1 MLEVKIE
8 ELTKA
13 VIALTELIGKIEA
26 GKTVEPVKTIADIT
40 RESLDIVEKGLAE
53 ARGPMQEIR
62 KQKKAAVDAIF
73 EASAPVVEAAPV
85 MPAAPT
91 FEPVVEAAGKAP
103 FTDGKGLIDYVMTA
117 YKEMG
122 AEKGAKIQGVLTE
135 MGLQNV
141 NELRPTEYDAF
152 YTKVEALK

>member
-26 GKTVEPVKTIADIT
+26 GKTVQPGIVVEVKPEIVREMEAGVVVTPVVTA
-40 RESLDIVEKGLAE
+40 
-53 ARGPMQEIR
+53 P
-62 KQKKAAVDAIF
+62 
-73 EASAPVVEAAPV
+73 APVVTAPAPVVTAPV

-91 FEPVVEAAGKAP
+91 FEPVQDGTLINEGTKKAP
-103 FTDGKGLIDYVMTA
+103 FTDGKGLIEYVMSA

-135 MGLQNV
+135 LGLQNV

-152 YTKVEALK
+152 YAKVEALK

>member
-26 GKTVEPVKTIADIT
+26 GKTVEPVKT
-40 RESLDIVEKGLAE
+40 EKPVKAE
-53 ARGPMQEIR
+53 KPAPIEIP
-62 KQKKAAVDAIF
+62 QT
-73 EASAPVVEAAPV
+73 APVITESPVAPV

-91 FEPVVEAAGKAP
+91 FEPVAAPAANAAP
-103 FTDGKGLIDYVMTA
+103 FTDGKGLIDYVMTV
-117 YKEMG
+117 YKELG
-122 AEKGAKIQGVLTE
+122 AEKGASIQGVLTE

-152 YTKVEALK
+152 FAKVEALK

>member
-26 GKTVEPVKTIADIT
+26 GKSEPVK
-40 RESLDIVEKGLAE
+40 E
-53 ARGPMQEIR
+53 P
-62 KQKKAAVDAIF
+62 
-73 EASAPVVEAAPV
+73 APVAKPVAEPVIVTYTPEDQAVAKVAVEAIKTV

-91 FEPVVEAAGKAP
+91 FESVALDTTPKAP

-122 AEKGAKIQGVLTE
+122 AEKGAKIQGVLVE

-152 YTKVEALK
+152 YAKVEALK

>member
-26 GKTVEPVKTIADIT
+26 GKTVEDKPLTKDEKARWDKLKASVTGAEPVIVTEIT
-40 RESLDIVEKGLAE
+40 PAE
-53 ARGPMQEIR
+53 A
-62 KQKKAAVDAIF
+62 KAAV
-73 EASAPVVEAAPV
+73 EALAPV

-91 FEPVVEAAGKAP
+91 FEPAPAEPAGTKAP

-122 AEKGAKIQGVLTE
+122 AEKGAKIQGVLVE

-152 YTKVEALK
+152 FAKVEALK

>member
-1 MLEVKIE
+1 MLETKIE

-26 GKTVEPVKTIADIT
+26 GKSEPVKNIADIT
-40 RESLDIVEKGLAE
+40 RESLQIIADDMATRSETLNDMYEERKARVLA
-53 ARGPMQEIR
+53 QI
-62 KQKKAAVDAIF
+62 D
-73 EASAPVVEAAPV
+73 PVVEAAPV

-91 FEPVVEAAGKAP
+91 FEPVVEAAPAGGAP
-103 FTDGKGLIDYVMTA
+103 FTDGKGLIDYVMTI
-117 YKEMG
+117 YKELG
-122 AEKGAKIQGVLTE
+122 PEKGAKIQGVLTE

-152 YTKVEALK
+152 YAKVEALK

>member
-1 MLEVKIE
+1 MLETKIE
-8 ELTKA
+8 ALTQA
-13 VIALTELIGKIEA
+13 IVTLTELISKIEA
-26 GKTVEPVKTIADIT
+26 GKTVEPVKPVKA
-40 RESLDIVEKGLAE
+40 EKPAPVVEA
-53 ARGPMQEIR
+53 P
-62 KQKKAAVDAIF
+62 
-73 EASAPVVEAAPV
+73 APVVEAAPV

-91 FEPVVEAAGKAP
+91 FEPVVEAPAGAKAP

-152 YTKVEALK
+152 YAKVEALK

>member
-26 GKTVEPVKTIADIT
+26 GKTVEPV
-40 RESLDIVEKGLAE
+40 IVEKPLVKVPPIIEVPVTQAE
-53 ARGPMQEIR
+53 IVKE
-62 KQKKAAVDAIF
+62 
-73 EASAPVVEAAPV
+73 SPVAPV

-91 FEPVVEAAGKAP
+91 FEPVVEAAVGKAP

>member
-13 VIALTELIGKIEA
+13 VITLTELIKSIEA
-26 GKTVEPVKTIADIT
+26 KETAEPVKA
-40 RESLDIVEKGLAE
+40 EKPVKPE
-53 ARGPMQEIR
+53 P
-62 KQKKAAVDAIF
+62 KAA
-73 EASAPVVEAAPV
+73 APVVEAAPV

-91 FEPVVEAAGKAP
+91 FEPVAAPAANAAP
-103 FTDGKGLIDYVMTA
+103 FTDGKGLIDYVMTV
-117 YKEMG
+117 YKELG
-122 AEKGAKIQGVLTE
+122 AEKGAQIQGVLTE

-152 YTKVEALK
+152 FAKVEALK

>member
-1 MLEVKIE
+1 MLETKIE
-8 ELTKA
+8 ALTQA
-13 VIALTELIGKIEA
+13 VIALTEVILKIEA
-26 GKTVEPVKTIADIT
+26 KETVVESAPVTKSFVEPVIVTYTPQDQAVAKEIVAAIDKT
-40 RESLDIVEKGLAE
+40 
-53 ARGPMQEIR
+53 
-62 KQKKAAVDAIF
+62 
-73 EASAPVVEAAPV
+73 V
-85 MPAAPT
+85 MPAAPI
-91 FEPVVEAAGKAP
+91 FEPVVEATGKAP

>member
-26 GKTVEPVKTIADIT
+26 GKDDKPVVVVQPVVKEKVVE
-40 RESLDIVEKGLAE
+40 
-53 ARGPMQEIR
+53 
-62 KQKKAAVDAIF
+62 
-73 EASAPVVEAAPV
+73 SAPVVVPEVIENVPAPAPV

-91 FEPVVEAAGKAP
+91 FEPVVEAAPLGTCP
-103 FTDGKGLIDYVMTA
+103 FTDGKGLIAYVMEV
-117 YKEMG
+117 YKELG
-122 AEKGAKIQGVLTE
+122 PEKGAKIQGVLTE

-141 NELRPTEYDAF
+141 NELRPTEYAAF
-152 YTKVEALK
+152 YSKVEALK

>member
-1 MLEVKIE
+1 MLETKIE
-8 ELTKA
+8 ALTQA
-13 VIALTELIGKIEA
+13 VIALTEVILTIEA
-26 GKTVEPVKTIADIT
+26 KET
-40 RESLDIVEKGLAE
+40 
-53 ARGPMQEIR
+53 
-62 KQKKAAVDAIF
+62 
-73 EASAPVVEAAPV
+73 AAPV
-85 MPAAPT
+85 AAPAPVIVEAPIEVAKEIIAAIDKTAMPAAPT
-91 FEPVVEAAGKAP
+91 FEPVVEVAGKAAP

-152 YTKVEALK
+152 YTKVEALKG

>member
-26 GKTVEPVKTIADIT
+26 GKTVEPDLMAESRAQIVRDLEKQDKAVMIA
-40 RESLDIVEKGLAE
+40 VEK
-53 ARGPMQEIR
+53 QI
-62 KQKKAAVDAIF
+62 AA
-73 EASAPVVEAAPV
+73 EAAPV

-91 FEPVVEAAGKAP
+91 FEPVVEAPAGAKAP
-103 FTDGKGLIDYVMTA
+103 FIDGKGLIDYVMTA

>member
-26 GKTVEPVKTIADIT
+26 GKTVVESAPVIIKA
-40 RESLDIVEKGLAE
+40 EK
-53 ARGPMQEIR
+53 P
-62 KQKKAAVDAIF
+62 
-73 EASAPVVEAAPV
+73 APVVEA
-85 MPAAPT
+85 PAGA
-91 FEPVVEAAGKAP
+91 KAP

-152 YTKVEALK
+152 YTKVEALKG

>member
-26 GKTVEPVKTIADIT
+26 GKSADSVPSKPAPVKAPIETPA
-40 RESLDIVEKGLAE
+40 
-53 ARGPMQEIR
+53 P
-62 KQKKAAVDAIF
+62 
-73 EASAPVVEAAPV
+73 APVVEAAPV

-91 FEPVVEAAGKAP
+91 FEPVVEAAPAGNAAP
-103 FTDGKGLIDYVMTA
+103 FTDGKGLIDYVMTI
-117 YKEMG
+117 YKELG
-122 AEKGAKIQGVLTE
+122 PEKGAKIQGVLTE

-152 YTKVEALK
+152 YSKVEALK

>member
-1 MLEVKIE
+1 MLETKIE
-8 ELTKA
+8 ALTQA

-26 GKTVEPVKTIADIT
+26 GKTVEPV
-40 RESLDIVEKGLAE
+40 IVEKPLVKVPPVVE
-53 ARGPMQEIR
+53 AP
-62 KQKKAAVDAIF
+62 AP
-73 EASAPVVEAAPV
+73 APVVEAAPV
-85 MPAAPT
+85 MPAAPS

>member
-26 GKTVEPVKTIADIT
+26 GKEVKPEPVK
-40 RESLDIVEKGLAE
+40 ESAPVAKSVAEPVIVTYTPEDQA
-53 ARGPMQEIR
+53 AA
-62 KQKKAAVDAIF
+62 KAAV
-73 EASAPVVEAAPV
+73 EALAPV

-91 FEPVVEAAGKAP
+91 FEPACPTHDVAKAP

-122 AEKGAKIQGVLTE
+122 AEKGAKIQGVLVE

-152 YTKVEALK
+152 YAKVEALK

>member
-26 GKTVEPVKTIADIT
+26 GKTVQPGT
-40 RESLDIVEKGLAE
+40 IVEVPLSTDFSKPVIITE
-53 ARGPMQEIR
+53 AVPAVEVQ
-62 KQKKAAVDAIF
+62 QAA
-73 EASAPVVEAAPV
+73 PAAPV

-91 FEPVVEAAGKAP
+91 FEPACPTHDVAKAP

-122 AEKGAKIQGVLTE
+122 AEKGAKIQGVLVE

-152 YTKVEALK
+152 YAKVEALK

>member
-1 MLEVKIE
+1 MLETKIE
-8 ELTKA
+8 ALTQA
-13 VIALTELIGKIEA
+13 VIALTELIGKIEDS
-26 GKTVEPVKTIADIT
+26 KT
-40 RESLDIVEKGLAE
+40 
-53 ARGPMQEIR
+53 M
-62 KQKKAAVDAIF
+62 
-73 EASAPVVEAAPV
+73 ASAPVIVKAEKPAPAPVVTAPAPVVNCAPAAPV

-91 FEPVVEAAGKAP
+91 FEPVQDGTLIDEGTKKAP
-103 FTDGKGLIDYVMTA
+103 FTDGKGLIEYVMSA

-135 MGLQNV
+135 LGLQNV

>member
-13 VIALTELIGKIEA
+13 VIALTDLIGKIEA
-26 GKTVEPVKTIADIT
+26 GKSEPSERVKAIAKVAEKIDVKTID
-40 RESLDIVEKGLAE
+40 
-53 ARGPMQEIR
+53 
-62 KQKKAAVDAIF
+62 
-73 EASAPVVEAAPV
+73 PVALVEAVIENPPV

-91 FEPVVEAAGKAP
+91 FEPVVETAPLGTCP
-103 FTDGKGLIDYVMTA
+103 FTDSKGLIDYVMTA

-122 AEKGAKIQGVLTE
+122 PEKGAKIQGVLSE

-141 NELRPTEYDAF
+141 NELRPTEYAAF
-152 YTKVEALK
+152 YSKVEALK

>member
-8 ELTKA
+8 ALTQA

-26 GKTVEPVKTIADIT
+26 GTIPQPTSVKVPEAEKPLPVTAP
-40 RESLDIVEKGLAE
+40 A
-53 ARGPMQEIR
+53 P
-62 KQKKAAVDAIF
+62 AVTAP
-73 EASAPVVEAAPV
+73 APAVTAPAPVVTAPAPVAPV

-91 FEPVVEAAGKAP
+91 FEPVVEAPAGAKAP
-103 FTDGKGLIDYVMTA
+103 FTDGKGLIEYVMSA

-135 MGLQNV
+135 LGLQNV

-152 YTKVEALK
+152 YTKVEELK

>member
-26 GKTVEPVKTIADIT
+26 GKSEPNKQKTINDLHAQAQA
-40 RESLDIVEKGLAE
+40 AE
-53 ARGPMQEIR
+53 VIKP
-62 KQKKAAVDAIF
+62 
-73 EASAPVVEAAPV
+73 APVVEAAPV

-91 FEPVVEAAGKAP
+91 FEPVVEAAPAGGAP
-103 FTDGKGLIDYVMTA
+103 FTDGKGLIDYVMTI
-117 YKEMG
+117 YKELG
-122 AEKGAKIQGVLTE
+122 PEKGAKIQGVLTE

-152 YTKVEALK
+152 YSKVEALK

>member
-8 ELTKA
+8 ALTQA

-26 GKTVEPVKTIADIT
+26 EKTTQPGTWIEVPVSEA
-40 RESLDIVEKGLAE
+40 EKPLPVTAPSPVVT
-53 ARGPMQEIR
+53 AP
-62 KQKKAAVDAIF
+62 
-73 EASAPVVEAAPV
+73 APVAPV

-91 FEPVVEAAGKAP
+91 FEPVVEAPAGVKAP
-103 FTDGKGLIDYVMTA
+103 FTDGKGLIEYVMSA

-135 MGLQNV
+135 LGLQNV

>member
-26 GKTVEPVKTIADIT
+26 DKTVEPVKPVKVKAAEPVIVTEIT
-40 RESLDIVEKGLAE
+40 PAE
-53 ARGPMQEIR
+53 A
-62 KQKKAAVDAIF
+62 KAAV
-73 EASAPVVEAAPV
+73 EALAPV

-91 FEPVVEAAGKAP
+91 FEPACPTHDAAKAP

-122 AEKGAKIQGVLTE
+122 AEKGAKIQGVLVE

-152 YTKVEALK
+152 YAKVEALK

>member
-13 VIALTELIGKIEA
+13 VIVLNGNIEA
-26 GKTVEPVKTIADIT
+26 LLIAQMNIVQAEKPIEIPQTSPVIT
-40 RESLDIVEKGLAE
+40 ES
-53 ARGPMQEIR
+53 
-62 KQKKAAVDAIF
+62 
-73 EASAPVVEAAPV
+73 PVAPV

-91 FEPVVEAAGKAP
+91 FEPACPTHDVAKAP

-122 AEKGAKIQGVLTE
+122 AEKGAQIQGVLVE

-152 YTKVEALK
+152 FAKVEALK

>member
-26 GKTVEPVKTIADIT
+26 KDQMADIT
-40 RESLDIVEKGLAE
+40 RKSLEIIGKDLEERTTEKVKVKECVEIVKQE
-53 ARGPMQEIR
+53 AP
-62 KQKKAAVDAIF
+62 AVL
-73 EASAPVVEAAPV
+73 

-91 FEPVVEAAGKAP
+91 FEPVVEAAGKAAP